1 MVRGWTGKSKSPSLL
16 IIGSREFLSFQFTF
30 NILSIRFQP
39 AAACEKKRPA
49 IAGRPGTGGLSGA

>member
-1 MVRGWTGKSKSPSLL
+1 M

-30 NILSIRFQP
+30 NILSVRFQP